1 MSIAICFG
9 RFENMVIKEKL
20 KPKYAVQFL
29 SERRCFK
36 EIDLVAETVNEV
48 LSIVEI
54 NMGVP
59 SCPP

>member
-1 MSIAICFG
+1 
-9 RFENMVIKEKL
+9 MVIKEKL

-54 NMGVP
+54 NIGVP